1 MADIKIPKGI
11 ERDRPNSEKDWR
23 YIVNVMRSFMK
34 THGGYCRIQQ
44 TPYGQPLPKPDPL
57 GKSLNIWN
65 NWVEIGHNRLW
76 AAGLDT
82 PEPYMPVHSGASPS
96 ANDVKVER
104 NTWMSTTKW
113 HLRVVDKIKLGIQDR
128 ATNKIVTAMDRKSV
142 HKALEAKFMQKSRI
156 VNNSNPRFKEDAEA
170 MGVPLKLPAG
180 QPQNLLEWQLFGGE
194 NIKDAASM
202 AIELVLS
209 LCDVKDDYMKR
220 IRPEMA
226 KELFETGVLILV
238 TLRDASGF
246 PYRKVIRLDDALLPV
261 TRDNWADPEWMGFY
275 EELSYEQVAE
285 RTNEFSEKQ
294 WARVRKLAER
304 NSTGFISGSNS
315 PKPDLGGKVR
325 VLTMFF
331 KDTNKF
337 TAGDGPDGFRRPIDP
352 SEAGDYDNVKST
364 PYEVWYQG
372 SLIVED
378 GVGYG
383 SPGWD
388 DKTIDDEEKGPLCW
402 DCGHA
407 NGSQRMRSAIGRV
420 RPPMVA
426 KALRMNDMVVKAP
439 AAIGREHYQAVN
451 QLANKL
457 GVEVD
462 AIRGPGI
469 QFDPSLLAGLPDG
482 KGGMTSPLESFELWV
497 RENILLIKE
506 LTADEHD
513 VDRRRGTG
521 VQVLAS
527 RVGPVIELMQM
538 LREALSLFEMSMGFN
553 DASVGNTLKERQA
566 ARNVMAMQAA
576 TDRSQDY
583 LYTVQDHVECDAA
596 YSTYGVVQDLV
607 KSGRDIEDVVKLFG
621 EPGVQVVRFTADMD
635 PGDIGIELE
644 VRMTDTERQ
653 DMMDVLAQDK
663 AQGLITTDEW
673 VEAKNT
679 KNLKQMFVLL
689 RHRREEREK
698 QQHERQMEV
707 LAKDQEKIQM
717 SNDGQAANAQ
727 AALAAEQ
734 QFKAAQ
740 AAEAH
745 ARALELERE
754 RSDAKIEAMQV
765 ASDLRIQEKDKEIK
779 ATLDAIL
786 MKIESSQKIAAEGNA
801 VSMAQT
807 IDTNDT
813 ALEIAAKNAAAKPKT
828 GAS

>member
-76 AAGLDT
+76 SAGLDT

-202 AIELVLS
+202 TIELVLS

-246 PYRKVIRLDDALLPV
+246 PYRKVIRLDDALLPI

-294 WARVRKLAER
+294 WARIRKLCER
-304 NSTGFISGSNS
+304 NSAGFLSGSNS
-315 PKPDLGGKVR
+315 PKPDIGGKVR

-383 SPGWD
+383 TPGWD

-451 QLANKL
+451 QIAYKLATMI
-457 GVEVD
+457 E
-462 AIRGPGI
+462 AIRKPGV
-469 QFDPSLLAGLPDG
+469 QFDPSMLVGIMEGNG
-482 KGGMTSPLESFELWV
+482 KMMDPMDVFNLWVDENVLFIKQEIGDEANYDRKRGNGVSPLD
-497 RENILLIKE
+497 
-506 LTADEHD
+506 A
-513 VDRRRGTG
+513 
-521 VQVLAS
+521 
-527 RVGPVIELMQM
+527 RVGPVVELQNM
-538 LREALSLFEMSMGFN
+538 LKEQLALFEMSMSFN
-553 DASVGNTLKERQA
+553 AASVGNTAEERTA
-566 ARNVMAMQAA
+566 ARVWQDMQAQ
-576 TDRSQDY
+576 TDRSQAY
-583 LYTVQDHVECDAA
+583 LHKVQDHVECDAA

-644 VRMTDTERQ
+644 VRMTDAERQ

-663 AQGLITTDEW
+663 AAGLITTDEW

-679 KNLKQMFVLL
+679 KNLKQMFILL

-734 QFKAAQ
+734 KFKAAQ
-740 AAEAH
+740 EAEAH
-745 ARALELERE
+745 ERE
-754 RSDAKIEAMQV
+754 KEKIQMQADIKIDAIQV
-765 ASDLRIQEKDKEIK
+765 AADRRAEEQMRGIQASLDELIK
-779 ATLDAIL
+779 
-786 MKIESSQKIAAEGNA
+786 KIASSEKLAAESNA

-807 IDTNDT
+807 SDTNDT